1 MSLATYAVTDK
12 ESKGRSYHEGAPKDG
27 RSEFARDRD
36 RVTHSY
42 AFRQLSGKTQVFT
55 PASNQFGSS
64 PSDKILYDDSM
75 RTRMSHSIEV
85 AQVAR
90 SIARALNL
98 NEDLSETLALAHDMG
113 HTPFGHS
120 GQDVLNEC
128 MKPYGGFEHNIQSL
142 RVITDLEHRY
152 TQFKGLN
159 LMFETKEGIL
169 KHCSPKNAAILGD
182 IAARHRDKKS
192 PTLEAQAT
200 DLGDAIAYMCHDIDD
215 GIRSGLVTPKDF
227 ADVELFGRCWKD
239 VQSRFAGQPEALQV
253 QETIRDM
260 MGLMIRGTIVNSLQN
275 IERYNIKTVDD
286 VRNAPEIILLPD
298 RLAKQHAE
306 LKSQMYKKLYH
317 HQEVSLVRKDVE
329 QVIGGLFH
337 LYMDSPSL
345 MAAGP
350 TGEARVQPG
359 DTDTQKA
366 RAVCDYVA
374 GLTDAQAYQQ
384 IKRFEPILAA
394 NRTLELFKG

>member
-1 MSLATYAVTDK
+1 MSCVWLWT
-12 ESKGRSYHEGAPKDG
+12 
-27 RSEFARDRD
+27 
-36 RVTHSY
+36 SY

-55 PASNQFGSS
+55 PASNQFGST
-64 PSDKILYDDSM
+64 PSEKILYDDSM

-90 SIARALNL
+90 GIARALDL

-169 KHCSPKNAAILGD
+169 KHCSAKNAALLGD
-182 IAARHRDKKS
+182 IAARHREKKS

-215 GIRSGLVTPKDF
+215 GIRSGLVSPKDF
-227 ADVELFGRCWKD
+227 EDVELFGRCWRD
-239 VQSRFAGQPEALQV
+239 VQSRLSGQPQALQV

-260 MGLMIRGTIVNSLQN
+260 MGLMIRGTIAHSLQN
-275 IERYNIKTVDD
+275 IERYGVKTVQD

-298 RLAKQHAE
+298 GLAQQHTH

-329 QVIGGLFH
+329 QVIGGLFNI
-337 LYMDSPSL
+337 YMEHPEFL
-345 MAAGP
+345 PTGP
-350 TGEARVQPG
+350 IGEARVQAN
-359 DTDTQKA
+359 DNDTQKA

-394 NRTLELFKG
+394 SKTLELF

>member
-1 MSLATYAVTDK
+1 MYAVTDK
-12 ESKGRSYHEGAPKDG
+12 DSKGRSYPENAPKDG

-90 SIARALNL
+90 SIARALHL

-120 GQDVLNEC
+120 GQDVLNKC
-128 MKPYGGFEHNIQSL
+128 MQPYGGFEHNIQSL

-169 KHCSPKNAAILGD
+169 KHCSPKNAALLGD
-182 IAARHRDKKS
+182 IAARHRAKKS

-227 ADVELFGRCWKD
+227 GDVELFGRCWRN
-239 VQSRFAGQPEALQV
+239 VASHLSNQPEALKV
-253 QETIRDM
+253 QETIRDV
-260 MGLMIRGTIVNSLQN
+260 MGLMIRGTIVNALQN
-275 IERYNIKTVDD
+275 IERYNIKTLDD

-298 RLAKQHAE
+298 GLAKQHAE

-317 HQEVSLVRKDVE
+317 HQEVSLVRNDVE

-337 LYMDSPSL
+337 LYMENPAL

-350 TGEARVQPG
+350 VGKPRVLPN

-384 IKRFEPILAA
+384 IKRFEPLVAA
-394 NRTLELFKG
+394 NRTLELF

>member
-1 MSLATYAVTDK
+1 MSLATYAVTEKD
-12 ESKGRSYHEGAPKDG
+12 SKGRSYPEAAPKDG

-90 SIARALNL
+90 SIARALHL

-113 HTPFGHS
+113 HTPFGHG
-120 GQDVLNEC
+120 GQDVLNRC

-142 RVITDLEHRY
+142 RVVTDLEHRY
-152 TQFKGLN
+152 TNFKGLN
-159 LMFETKEGIL
+159 LMFETQEGIL
-169 KHCSPKNAAILGD
+169 KHCSPKNAEILGD
-182 IAARHRDKKS
+182 IAARHREKKS

-215 GIRSGLVTPKDF
+215 GIRSGLITPKDF
-227 ADVELFGRCWKD
+227 SDVELFGRCWKN
-239 VQSRFAGQPEALQV
+239 VQSRFAGQPEALKV
-253 QETIRDM
+253 QETIREM
-260 MGLMIRGTIVNSLQN
+260 MGLMIRGAILNSLHN
-275 IERYNIKTVDD
+275 IEHYNIKTVDD
-286 VRNAPEIILLPD
+286 VRNAPEVILLPNGLD
-298 RLAKQHAE
+298 KQHAE

-317 HQEVSLVRKDVE
+317 HQEVSLVRTDVE
-329 QVIGGLFH
+329 DVIGGLFQ
-337 LYMDSPSL
+337 LYMHDPTLMPS
-345 MAAGP
+345 GP
-350 TGEARVQPG
+350 VGEPRVLP
-359 DTDTQKA
+359 TDNDPQKA

-384 IKRFEPILAA
+384 IKRFEPIVAA
-394 NRTLELFKG
+394 NKTLELFEG

>member
-12 ESKGRSYHEGAPKDG
+12 DSKGRSYREGTPKDG

-90 SIARALNL
+90 SIARALSL

-113 HTPFGHS
+113 HTPFGHG

-142 RVITDLEHRY
+142 RVVTDLEHRY

-169 KHCSPKNAAILGD
+169 KHCSPKNVALLGD

-227 ADVELFGRCWKD
+227 ASVELFGRCWRD
-239 VQSRFAGQPEALQV
+239 VQARFSGQPEALQV

-260 MGLMIRGTIVNSLQN
+260 MGLMIRGTIINSLQN
-275 IERYNIKTVDD
+275 IERYGIKTVDD
-286 VRNAPEIILLPD
+286 VRNAPEVILLPEG
-298 RLAKQHAE
+298 LAKQHAE

-317 HQEVSLVRKDVE
+317 HQEVSLVRTDVE
-329 QVIGGLFH
+329 DVIGGLFR
-337 LYMDSPSL
+337 LYMDEPTL
-345 MAAGP
+345 MPAGP
-350 TGEARVQPG
+350 VGEPRVLF
-359 DTDTQKA
+359 TDTAAQKA
-366 RAVCDYVA
+366 RAVCDYIA

-384 IKRFEPILAA
+384 IKRFEPIVAA
-394 NRTLELFKG
+394 NKTLELFES

>member
-1 MSLATYAVTDK
+1 MSLASYAVVDK
-12 ESKGRSYHEGAPKDG
+12 DSKGRAYPETPPKDG

-120 GQDVLNEC
+120 GQDVLNDC

-142 RVITDLEHRY
+142 RVVTDLEHRY

-169 KHCSPKNAAILGD
+169 KHCSAKNAAVLGD

-215 GIRSGLVTPKDF
+215 GIRSGLVSPRDF
-227 ADVELFGRCWKD
+227 EDVELFGRCWRE
-239 VQSRFAGQPEALQV
+239 VQSRLSGQPEALQV
-253 QETIRDM
+253 QETLRDM
-260 MGLMIRGTIVNSLQN
+260 MGLMIRGTIAHSLQN
-275 IERYNIKTVDD
+275 IERYGIKTLAD
-286 VRNAPEIILLPD
+286 VRNSPEVILLPD
-298 RLAKQHAE
+298 GLAQQHAQ

-329 QVIGGLFH
+329 QVIGGLFQVYMENPH
-337 LYMDSPSL
+337 LLP
-345 MAAGP
+345 AGP
-350 TGEARVQPG
+350 AGETRVQPN

-366 RAVCDYVA
+366 RVVCDYVA

-384 IKRFEPILAA
+384 VKRFEPLLSAQ
-394 NRTLELFKG
+394 RTLALF

>member
-1 MSLATYAVTDK
+1 MSLASYAVTDDK
-12 ESKGRSYHEGAPKDG
+12 SKGRPIAEPAPKDG

-55 PASNQFGSS
+55 PASNQFGAS
-64 PSDKILYDDSM
+64 PSEKILYDDAM

-90 SIARALNL
+90 SIARALKL

-142 RVITDLEHRY
+142 RVVTDLEHRY
-152 TQFKGLN
+152 MEFKGLN
-159 LMFETKEGIL
+159 LMFETREGIL
-169 KHCSPKNAAILGD
+169 KHCSAKNAQILGD
-182 IAARHRDKKS
+182 VAWRHREGKS

-215 GIRSGLVTPKDF
+215 GIRSGLITPKDF
-227 ADVELFGRCWKD
+227 EDVELFGRCWRD
-239 VQSRFAGQPEALQV
+239 VQQRFKNAPEALQV
-253 QETIRDM
+253 QETLRDM
-260 MGLMIRGTIVNSLQN
+260 MGLMIRGTIANSRHLLEEYK
-275 IERYNIKTVDD
+275 IRTLDD
-286 VRNAPEIILLPD
+286 VRNAKEIVLLPD
-298 RLAKQHAE
+298 GLALQHKQ

-317 HQEVSLVRKDVE
+317 HAEVAKVRQDVE
-329 QVIGGLFH
+329 NVIGGLFKV
-337 LYMDSPSL
+337 YMDNPEW
-345 MAAGP
+345 MAPGP
-350 TGEARVQPG
+350 DGLPRVTASFSDVQRARS
-359 DTDTQKA
+359 
-366 RAVCDYVA
+366 VCDYIA

-384 IKRFEPILAA
+384 VRKFEPVLNAK
-394 NRTLELFKG
+394 TSLELF

>member
-1 MSLATYAVTDK
+1 MSLATYAVHDSD
-12 ESKGRSYHEGAPKDG
+12 SKGRSYPEAAPKDG

-55 PASNQFGSS
+55 LASNQFGSS
-64 PSDKILYDDSM
+64 PSEKILYDDAM

-142 RVITDLEHRY
+142 RVVTDLEHRY

-169 KHCSPKNAAILGD
+169 KHCSAKNAAVLGD
-182 IAARHRDKKS
+182 IAARHREKKS

-215 GIRSGLVTPKDF
+215 GIRSGLVSPKDF
-227 ADVELFGRCWKD
+227 ADVELFGRCWRD
-239 VQSRFAGQPEALQV
+239 VQARFAGQPEALQV

-260 MGLMIRGTIVNSLQN
+260 MGLMIRGTIANSLQN
-275 IERYNIKTVDD
+275 IERYGIQTLAD
-286 VRNAPEIILLPD
+286 VRNSPEVILLPD
-298 RLAKQHAE
+298 GLAQQHAQ

-317 HQEVSLVRKDVE
+317 HQEVNLVRKDVE
-329 QVIGGLFH
+329 QVIGGLFQV
-337 LYMDSPSL
+337 YMENPNL
-345 MAAGP
+345 LPAGP
-350 TGEARVQPG
+350 DGSTRVHPN
-359 DTDTQKA
+359 DTDMEKA

-374 GLTDAQAYQQ
+374 GLTDGQAYQQ
-384 IKRFEPILAA
+384 VKRFEPILAA
-394 NRTLELFKG
+394 NRTLSLFEA

>member
-1 MSLATYAVTDK
+1 MSLASYAVVDK
-12 ESKGRSYHEGAPKDG
+12 DSKGRAYPEAPPKDG

-120 GQDVLNEC
+120 GQDVLNDC

-142 RVITDLEHRY
+142 RVVTDLEHRY

-169 KHCSPKNAAILGD
+169 KHCSAKNAAVLGD

-215 GIRSGLVTPKDF
+215 GIRSGLVSPRDF
-227 ADVELFGRCWKD
+227 EDVELFGRCWRE
-239 VQSRFAGQPEALQV
+239 VQSRLSGQPEALQV
-253 QETIRDM
+253 QETLRDM
-260 MGLMIRGTIVNSLQN
+260 MGLMIRGTIAHSLQN
-275 IERYNIKTVDD
+275 IERYGIKTLAD
-286 VRNAPEIILLPD
+286 VRNSPEVILLPD
-298 RLAKQHAE
+298 GLAQQHAQ

-329 QVIGGLFH
+329 QVIGGLFQVYMENPH
-337 LYMDSPSL
+337 LLP
-345 MAAGP
+345 AGP
-350 TGEARVQPG
+350 AGEPRVQPN

-366 RAVCDYVA
+366 RVVCDYVA

-384 IKRFEPILAA
+384 VKRFEPLLSAQ
-394 NRTLELFKG
+394 RTLALF

>member
-1 MSLATYAVTDK
+1 MDLATYAVTEKD
-12 ESKGRSYHEGAPKDG
+12 SPGRAFHEAGPKDG

-55 PASNQFGSS
+55 LASNQFGSS
-64 PSDKILYDDSM
+64 PSDIILYDDAM

-120 GQDVLNEC
+120 GQDVLNGC

-142 RVITDLEHRY
+142 RVVTDLEHRY

-169 KHCSPKNAAILGD
+169 KHCSAKNAALLGD
-182 IAARHRDKKS
+182 IAARHREKKS

-239 VQSRFAGQPEALQV
+239 VQSRFSGQPEALQV

-275 IERYNIKTVDD
+275 LERYKIKTVSD

-298 RLAKQHAE
+298 GLAKQHAE

-317 HQEVSLVRKDVE
+317 HQEVNLVRKDVE

-337 LYMDSPSL
+337 LYMDSPDL
-345 MAAGP
+345 MPAGP
-350 TGEARVQPG
+350 AGEARVQPN

-384 IKRFEPILAA
+384 IKRFEPILTA
-394 NRTLELFKG
+394 NRTLELFEG

>member
-1 MSLATYAVTDK
+1 MSLAPYAVTDAK
-12 ESKGRSYHEGAPKDG
+12 SKGRQTNEPAPKDG

-55 PASNQFGSS
+55 PASNQFGTS
-64 PSDKILYDDSM
+64 PSEKILYDDAM

-142 RVITDLEHRY
+142 RVVTELEHRY
-152 TQFKGLN
+152 MEFKGLN
-159 LMFETKEGIL
+159 LMFETREGIL
-169 KHCSPKNAAILGD
+169 KHCSAKNAVLLGD
-182 IAARHRDKKS
+182 IAWRHRENKS

-215 GIRSGLVTPKDF
+215 GIRSGLITPNDF
-227 ADVELFGRCWKD
+227 KDVELFGRCWHD
-239 VQSRFAGQPEALQV
+239 ATARFPNEPQALQV
-253 QETIRDM
+253 QETLRDM
-260 MGLMIRGTIVNSLQN
+260 MGLMIRGTIVNSRQLL
-275 IERYNIKTVDD
+275 EHYNVQTLED
-286 VRNAPEIILLPD
+286 VRNAKEIVLLPD
-298 RLAKQHAE
+298 GLAQQHQQ

-329 QVIGGLFH
+329 QVIGGLFQVYMENPH
-337 LYMDSPSL
+337 LLP
-345 MAAGP
+345 AGP
-350 TGEARVQPG
+350 AGETRVQPN

-366 RAVCDYVA
+366 RVVCDYVA

-384 IKRFEPILAA
+384 VKRFEPLLSAQ
-394 NRTLELFKG
+394 RTLALF

>member
-1 MSLATYAVTDK
+1 MSLASYAVTDK
-12 ESKGRSYHEGAPKDG
+12 ESKGRSYPESSPKDG

-55 PASNQFGSS
+55 LASNQFGSS
-64 PSDKILYDDSM
+64 PSNKILYDDAM

-120 GQDVLNEC
+120 GQDVLNDC

-159 LMFETKEGIL
+159 LMHETKEGIL
-169 KHCSPKNAAILGD
+169 KHCSAKNAILLGD

-227 ADVELFGRCWKD
+227 DDVELFGRCWRD
-239 VQSRFAGQPEALQV
+239 VQNRFSGQPEALQV

-260 MGLMIRGTIVNSLQN
+260 MGLMIRGAITNSMQN
-275 IERYNIKTVDD
+275 IESYAIKTVND
-286 VRNAPEIILLPD
+286 VRNAPEVILLPD
-298 RLAKQHAE
+298 GLAQQHAQ

-317 HQEVSLVRKDVE
+317 HAEVNLVRKDVE
-329 QVIGGLFH
+329 NVIGGLFKV
-337 LYMDSPSL
+337 YMDEPAL
-345 MAAGP
+345 MPPGPAGEP
-350 TGEARVQPG
+350 RVNAN
-359 DTDTQKA
+359 DTDEQKA
-366 RAVCDYVA
+366 RAVCDFVA

-384 IKRFEPILAA
+384 VNRFEPILAA
-394 NRTLELFKG
+394 NRSLDLF